1 MGTLTINEAMERL
14 KNRRIVKITDH
25 NWCAEYYEY
34 DNPESISKLIES
46 YRDGSVVFTYNTA
59 AEEKAHEFMSEL
71 SKLDEEVM
79 EYLHHFM
86 VLEKRCEY

>member
-1 MGTLTINEAMERL
+1 MKTLTINEAMERL
-14 KNRRIVKITDH
+14 ECRRIVKITDH
-25 NWCAEYYEY
+25 NGCDEYYEY

-46 YRDGSVVFTYNTA
+46 YRDGSVVFTYNPA
-59 AEEKAHEFMSEL
+59 AEEKARGFMNEL
-71 SKLDEEVM
+71 SKLDEEVT